1 MTENAQIEF
10 HYPFEDVSARM
21 TPLHN
26 AQAKLEDELVS
37 YHEVKENQILL
48 VRKADESW
56 PRNSEGR
63 FLDDQYKARRNV
75 IAVIDDDKNLIYKST
90 LPGMAVY
97 TLNGL
102 EVMEDLVIDGNI
114 TPTTGDI
121 SYSGNIMIK
130 GDVTYGRSITCGGE
144 LVILKN
150 VDDNVTLNCDGP
162 LKINGGCC
170 GEGTII
176 NGKKSITLGY
186 LEYSKIFCE
195 KDITIRVHS
204 YEARIVCMGRLSI
217 QGQKVIN
224 KQRGTLFG
232 GYTCSFGQLSSKSIG
247 GEGIVTEIYVGID
260 FKIKENFDK
269 LTIAKD
275 QLDKK
280 LLVSQRYL
288 SQFIRPDKV
297 QEDLVK
303 LNNDSKIIVRD
314 TLKEIRDLR
323 RSIQQIEERIPLLEQ
338 KMYNRDPH
346 ENLVT
351 VQEFIAPKV
360 QLQIRQCQELLED
373 KYSGYTR
380 IKYQKGEFNFF

>member
-1 MTENAQIEF
+1 MSETAKIEF
-10 HYPFEDVSARM
+10 HYPFEEVATRM
-21 TPLHN
+21 GPLHN
-26 AQAKLEDELVS
+26 VQITLDEEL
-37 YHEVKENQILL
+37 YTYYEVGANEVLL
-48 VRKADESW
+48 TRKADESW
-56 PRNSEGR
+56 PRNPEGR
-63 FLDDQYKARRNV
+63 FLDDTYKARRNV
-75 IAVIDDDKNLIYKST
+75 IAVVDNDKNLVYKST
-90 LPGMAVY
+90 VPGIAVY

-102 EVMEDLVIDGNI
+102 EIMEDLVIEGNVA
-114 TPTTGDI
+114 PVTGDI
-121 SYSGNIMIK
+121 SYSGNILIK
-130 GDVTYGRSITCGGE
+130 GDIKYGRKIHCGGE
-144 LVILKN
+144 LLIMKN
-150 VDDNVTLNCDGP
+150 IEDKVTINCEGP
-162 LKINGGCC
+162 MKVQGGCC
-170 GEGTII
+170 GEETQITAH
-176 NGKKSITLGY
+176 STLTLGY
-186 LEYSKIFCE
+186 LEHSKILCH

-204 YEARIVCMGRLSI
+204 YEAHIVCMGRLSI

-247 GEGIVTEIYVGID
+247 GEGIITEIYVGID
-260 FKIKENFDK
+260 FKIKEQYDK
-269 LTIAKD
+269 LLMAKE

-303 LNNDSKIIVRD
+303 LNNDAKIKVRD

-323 RSIQQIEERIPLLEQ
+323 RSVQQLDERLPLLEQ

-360 QLQIRQCQELLED
+360 QLQIRQCLELLED